1 MSYCTVCGKARV
13 AGGAYC
19 TVCGAPQPS
28 ANAAPSPPAAF
39 VPVSA
44 PVPLPP
50 VAARGGSG
58 LRTFIIGGDTYNLD
72 LSKRRAAAVKEALV
86 TRYHIAP
93 DRLANDGY
101 GASRPVETNDT
112 LEGRARNRRVELTRE

>member
-1 MSYCTVCGKARV
+1 MTDNPDWKLTVEGH
-13 AGGAYC
+13 
-19 TVCGAPQPS
+19 TD
-28 ANAAPSPPAAF
+28 N
-39 VPVSA
+39 
-44 PVPLPP
+44 
-50 VAARGGSG
+50 
-58 LRTFIIGGDTYNLD
+58 IGGDPYNLD

-86 TRYHIAP
+86 TRFHIAP